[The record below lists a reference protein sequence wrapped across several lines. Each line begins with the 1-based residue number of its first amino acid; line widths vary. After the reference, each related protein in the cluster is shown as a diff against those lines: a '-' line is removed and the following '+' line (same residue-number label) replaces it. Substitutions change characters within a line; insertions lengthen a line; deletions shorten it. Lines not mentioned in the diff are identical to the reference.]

1 MRLIWSGVR
10 AFGRFWYEFIV
21 GDDWTVAAAVAV
33 AIAAT
38 WGLAKAGI
46 SAWWLLPLVVVVS
59 LGLSIRRLERRA
71 IQQRARQKRSS

>member
-1 MRLIWSGVR
+1 MRLIWAGLR

-46 SAWWLLPLVVVVS
+46 SAWWLLPLVVVIG
-59 LGLSIRRLERRA
+59 LGFSISRLERRA
-71 IQQRARQKRSS
+71 RQKRAS

>member
-1 MRLIWSGVR
+1 MRMLWKGLR
-10 AFGRFWYEFIV
+10 AFGVFWYEFIV
-21 GDDWTVAAAVAV
+21 GDDWTVAAAIAA

-38 WGLAKAGI
+38 WGLAQAGI

-71 IQQRARQKRSS
+71 RR